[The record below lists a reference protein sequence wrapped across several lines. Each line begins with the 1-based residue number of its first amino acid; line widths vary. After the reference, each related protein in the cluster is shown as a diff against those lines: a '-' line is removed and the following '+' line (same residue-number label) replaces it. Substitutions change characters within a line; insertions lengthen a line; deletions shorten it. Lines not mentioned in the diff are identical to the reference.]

1 MEIASQSRAHRPKTV
16 RLSKNH
22 YAMLDICAAK
32 YLARLLLKYK
42 YVSYCF
48 LRGFSMKIVLLNAAT
63 LPVYQSELA
72 KLLIDAVSHG
82 ASIGYNTRALSQE
95 EAENYFHSLRPAIAK
110 GTLLL
115 WIARDEI
122 GVTGTIQLDL
132 CQKSNGLNRAEVQ
145 KLLVHSRSQRT
156 GIGHKLIIEMES
168 VAVQLR
174 RGLLYLDTQAGSP
187 AESFYRA
194 QGYFCMGKI
203 PDYACSPDGD
213 YHPTAI
219 YFKRLFTVNQLH
231 TTQAS

>member
-1 MEIASQSRAHRPKTV
+1 
-16 RLSKNH
+16 
-22 YAMLDICAAK
+22 MLDICAAK

-42 YVSYCF
+42 DVSYCF

-63 LPVYQSELA
+63 LPVYKSELA

-82 ASIGYNTRALSQE
+82 ASIGYNTRSLSQE
-95 EAENYFHSLRPAIAK
+95 EAENYFQSLRPAIAK

-168 VAVQLR
+168 IAIQLR

-194 QGYFCMGKI
+194 QGYFCMGAI
-203 PDYACSPDGD
+203 PDYACSPDGE